1 MKRTR
6 GSSSR
11 KAKRQRTMQL
21 LDVLRNETN
30 LNTIVT
36 RVTEKMGIVRDRASK
51 MLQALNTLDMKFN
64 KPNWKNVEKIL
75 EQATL
80 TEIEWEIVNK
90 LEKSNEA
97 KVIIDQ
103 NTRVAQATSKV
114 LLDCT
119 YQGDDCVVKVMETS
133 IDKVDLFIESIIN
146 IFMSAVIDDEFN
158 KFISSPD
165 IITMGITDGL
175 ILGNARSMYS
185 YSKKVKKIN
194 TQQLILIQEK
204 IQGMEFSKITD
215 GRMLRKAIMTLC
227 KGMKILQEKYNFA
240 HRDFHSSNVMYDLD
254 EDLVYIIDFGY
265 SCFSIAG
272 TTKGSIQAWKGGY
285 GYDQTKIDYKAHIPC
300 INRSHDLCVLI
311 LSLLTNPTNRSI
323 PWLYQLGIEI
333 SALYKIKYQNK
344 TPTDGWVGMDEDIK
358 DSFPAYSFDSDII
371 HYWYLYEMFEI
382 DINMGP
388 DVILKRLEGVTKK
401 FMGAGTPVYKELKF

>member
-11 KAKRQRTMQL
+11 SKTKRQRTMQL
-21 LDVLRNETN
+21 LDVMRKTT
-30 LNTIVT
+30 LNTIVN
-36 RVTEKMGIVRDRASK
+36 RVTEKMGVSRDLASK
-51 MLQALNTLDMKFN
+51 LLQALNTLDMKFDET
-64 KPNWKNVEKIL
+64 NWKNVEKIL

-80 TEIEWEIVNK
+80 TEIEWEIVNN

-146 IFMSAVIDDEFN
+146 IFMSAAIDDEFN

-185 YSKKVKKIN
+185 YSKKVEKIN
-194 TQQLILIQEK
+194 TKQLILIQEK
-204 IQGMEFSKITD
+204 ISGMEFSKITD
-215 GRMLRKAIMTLC
+215 GRMLRTAIMTLC
-227 KGMKILQEKYNFA
+227 NGMKILQEKYNFA
-240 HRDFHSSNVMYDLD
+240 HRDFHSSNVMYDPVK
-254 EDLVYIIDFGY
+254 DLVYIIDFGY
-265 SCFSIAG
+265 SCFSIAD
-272 TTKGSIQAWKGGY
+272 TTKGSIQALEGGY
-285 GYDQTKIDYKAHIPC
+285 GYDQTKKDYKAHIPC

-311 LSLLTNPTNRSI
+311 LSLLTNPTNRTI
-323 PWLYQLGIEI
+323 PWLYKLGIEI
-333 SALYKIKYQNK
+333 SALYKIFYKNPK
-344 TPTDGWVGMDEDIK
+344 DGWVSMDEEIE

-382 DINMGP
+382 DIGMRP
-388 DVILKRLEGVTKK
+388 DVILKRLQDVTEEY
-401 FMGAGTPVYKELKF
+401 MGAGTPVYKELKF

>member
-1 MKRTR
+1 
-6 GSSSR
+6 
-11 KAKRQRTMQL
+11 MQL
-21 LDVLRNETN
+21 LDVMRNETN
-30 LNTIVT
+30 LNRIVT
-36 RVTEKMGIVRDRASK
+36 RVTEKMGVSRELASN
-51 MLQALNTLDMKFN
+51 MLQALNTLDMEFN
-64 KPNWKNVEKIL
+64 KPNWKNVEDIL

-119 YQGDDCVVKVMETS
+119 YQGEDCVVKVMETS

-146 IFMSAVIDDEFN
+146 IFMSAAIDDEFN
-158 KFISSPD
+158 KYISSPD

-194 TQQLILIQEK
+194 TKQLILIQEK
-204 IQGMEFSKITD
+204 ISGMEFAKITD

-227 KGMKILQEKYNFA
+227 NGMKILQEKYNFA
-240 HRDFHSSNVMYDLD
+240 HRDFHSSNVMYDPVK
-254 EDLVYIIDFGY
+254 DLVYIIDFGY
-265 SCFSIAG
+265 SCFSIAD
-272 TTKGSIQAWKGGY
+272 TTKGSIQALEGGY
-285 GYDQTKIDYKAHIPC
+285 GYDQTKKDYKAHIPC

-311 LSLLTNPTNRSI
+311 LSLLTNPTNRTI
-323 PWLYQLGIEI
+323 PWLYKLGIEI
-333 SALYKIKYQNK
+333 SNEYRDRSK
-344 TPTDGWVGMDEDIK
+344 TKSEGWQYMNRDIL
-358 DSFPAYSFDSDII
+358 FRYPAYSFDSHII

-382 DINMGP
+382 DIGMGP
-388 DVILKRLEGVTKK
+388 DVILERLQVVAEKD
-401 FMGAGTPVYKELKF
+401 MGAGTPVYKELKF

>member
-1 MKRTR
+1 
-6 GSSSR
+6 
-11 KAKRQRTMQL
+11 MQL
-21 LDVLRNETN
+21 LDVMRETN
-30 LNTIVT
+30 LDRIVN
-36 RVTEKMGIVRDRASK
+36 RVTEKMGINRTEASK

-64 KPNWKNVEKIL
+64 KANWKNVEKIL
-75 EQATL
+75 ERAML

-146 IFMSAVIDDEFN
+146 IFMSAAIDDDFN
-158 KFISSPD
+158 RYISSPD

-194 TQQLILIQEK
+194 TKQLILIQEK
-204 IQGMEFSKITD
+204 ISGMEFSKITD
-215 GRMLRKAIMTLC
+215 GRMLRTAIMTLC
-227 KGMKILQEKYNFA
+227 NGMKILQEKYNFA
-240 HRDFHSSNVMYDLD
+240 HRDFHSSNVMYDPVK
-254 EDLVYIIDFGY
+254 DLVYIIDFGY
-265 SCFSIAG
+265 SCFSIAD
-272 TTKGSIQAWKGGY
+272 TTNGSIQAWKGGY
-285 GYDQTKIDYKAHIPC
+285 GYDQTKKDYKAHIPC
-300 INRSHDLCVLI
+300 INRSHDLCTLI
-311 LSLLTNPTNRSI
+311 LSLLINSTNRTI
-323 PWLYQLGIEI
+323 PWLKDLGTEMSMKYRIRLGQKTKGWKDMNREI
-333 SALYKIKYQNK
+333 LSNNPEFNFY
-344 TPTDGWVGMDEDIK
+344 
-358 DSFPAYSFDSDII
+358 SDII

-382 DINMGP
+382 DIGMGP
-388 DVILKRLEGVTKK
+388 DVILERLEGVTEEY
-401 FMGAGTPVYKELKF
+401 MGAGTPVYKELKF